1 MDKEELIGR
10 IDVPVKTHMVV
21 DSTALIESY
30 ELNVDDLIDI
40 TFHKKK
46 EIAFRAAWMLEYIVK
61 HKPLQF
67 YPHVAAFV
75 LALPK
80 QENPS
85 AMRHFTKIM
94 ALMTDRRANL
104 LYTAALYTL
113 DMNPVIDV
121 LFTRLVDPNTLVAS
135 KVHCMQALANLAP
148 QHDWIRDELE
158 EAIDYL
164 TEIESIAFFARAKM
178 VKKQLKKY
186 C

>member
-1 MDKEELIGR
+1 MDKDELIGR
-10 IDVPVKTHMVV
+10 IDVPVKTHMVA
-21 DSTALIESY
+21 DCIALIENF
-30 ELNVDDLIDI
+30 ELNVDDLIEI
-40 TFHKKK
+40 SFHRKK

-67 YPHVAAFV
+67 YPHVAAFI
-75 LALPK
+75 LALHK

-94 ALMTDRRANL
+94 ALMTDRKSNL

-113 DMNPVIDV
+113 DMNPVIE
-121 LFTRLVDPNTLVAS
+121 LFFTRLVDPNTLVAS
-135 KVHCMQALANLAP
+135 KVHCMQTLANLAP
-148 QHDWIRDELE
+148 QHDWIREELE
-158 EAIDYL
+158 ETIDYL

-178 VKKQLKKY
+178 VKKQMKKY